1 MRPDLTKGRNL
12 RMIVSCAGLVAG
24 CSSSPRVPDEV
35 RVPVPVPCVDVVPA
49 RPMLTF
55 EELAAAPV
63 FDQVRGLIVDRARL
77 IVAVDELRAQL
88 EACRRL
94 SVDQ

>member
-1 MRPDLTKGRNL
+1 
-12 RMIVSCAGLVAG
+12 
-24 CSSSPRVPDEV
+24 
-35 RVPVPVPCVDVVPA
+35 
-49 RPMLTF
+49 MLTF

-94 SVDQ
+94 PVDQ